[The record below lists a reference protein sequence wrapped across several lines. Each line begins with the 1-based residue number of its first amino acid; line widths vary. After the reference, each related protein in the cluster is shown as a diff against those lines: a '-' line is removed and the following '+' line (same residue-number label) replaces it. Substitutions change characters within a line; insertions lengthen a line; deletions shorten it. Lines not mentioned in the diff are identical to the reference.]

1 MTLRILRPLLF
12 AAAVLAVPVL
22 ASAKR
27 AQVPAKS
34 ATTMRA
40 EPAESA
46 AVVAPVKA
54 GDKLT
59 VIESR
64 PDWSQVANAAGKK
77 GWVPTKVVGEPKGT
91 AKVATGNTTV
101 AAAEGSTAMAVRGK
115 PGKRRAVVMGAGL
128 PEASMKKVTD
138 ALRGNPKLDVVEP
151 DVVVMVKPSTGTTH
165 TYEVLD
171 AKTGAV
177 LGAGTAKD
185 LDEAMTAVGAS
196 LETTSAVAP
205 APMASPAAS
214 LAR

>member
-1 MTLRILRPLLF
+1 MTLRILRPLLL

-34 ATTMRA
+34 ATSMRA

-59 VIESR
+59 LIESR

-77 GWVPTKVVGEPKGT
+77 GWVPTKVVGEAKGT

-101 AAAEGSTAMAVRGK
+101 AAAEGSTATAMRGK
-115 PGKRRAVVMGAGL
+115 PGKRRAVVVGAGGL
-128 PEASMKKVTD
+128 SDEMVKRVAES
-138 ALRGNPKLDVVEP
+138 LRANPKVEVVEP
-151 DVVVMVKPSTGTTH
+151 DVVITVKSAAGTTL
-165 TYEVLD
+165 TYEAVD
-171 AKTGAV
+171 PKTGAV
-177 LGAGTAKD
+177 LGSGTLTDANDAGAALTPAIDALPASAPTA
-185 LDEAMTAVGAS
+185 A
-196 LETTSAVAP
+196 
-205 APMASPAAS
+205 PAAS
-214 LAR
+214 PTR